1 MCARVCSF
9 VWWSSSFVC
18 VAFTIRSQRSLKD
31 GVGGIVARVRRSFG
45 ATRICYRVSFSSA
58 FSPHP
63 PSLFASVASSS
74 LGARLVSGFSP
85 PWVVT
90 QMVLS
95 MLESTIKEVAQ
106 FSVYDLQP
114 IAVVPTMRVPAL
126 FMHAEDDTL
135 IGVHHVEKL
144 AKARPKR

>member
-1 MCARVCSF
+1 
-9 VWWSSSFVC
+9 
-18 VAFTIRSQRSLKD
+18 
-31 GVGGIVARVRRSFG
+31 
-45 ATRICYRVSFSSA
+45 
-58 FSPHP
+58 
-63 PSLFASVASSS
+63 LFASVASSS

-114 IAVVPTMRVPAL
+114 VAVVPTMRVPAL
-126 FMHAEDDTL
+126 FIHAEDDTL

-144 AKARPKR
+144 VKARPKRRRFASGLPRFHRGGEHEE